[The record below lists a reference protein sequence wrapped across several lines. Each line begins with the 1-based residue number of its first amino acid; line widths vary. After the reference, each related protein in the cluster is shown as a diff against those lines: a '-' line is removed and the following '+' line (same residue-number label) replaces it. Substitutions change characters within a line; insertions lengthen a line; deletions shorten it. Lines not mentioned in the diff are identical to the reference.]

1 MDNVKSDAYYVEK
14 ILTDLHF
21 IAKHMAGVDIK
32 KLEKDEI
39 FLILMYGNILI

>member
-21 IAKHMAGVDIK
+21 IAKHMAGVYLTLSEDVPMLIK
-32 KLEKDEI
+32 ELER
-39 FLILMYGNILI
+39 L